1 MTILPSSDGME
12 PDGMGRDGMGFVPD
26 EASVARLANEIFR
39 ESPEVA
45 GYGATQAED
54 LDGVPGHV
62 GNVATDGAALLASR
76 AYRIDPSFTK
86 SIPFGSVPHAAPG
99 ALGIGASSPSSFL
112 LRSAPMGAALPA
124 EVAEPW
130 RHVADPSMLLAPRG
144 SITEVPYLGG
154 PMSSEAPAIGALRE
168 LTTTVL
174 KGTNP
179 VRSGSPIPGP
189 DTVDPAGSAFYF
201 LPRSGRAAPQSE
213 LGAPPRSAGY
223 DADLVRQD
231 FPILQQRVHGK
242 RLVWLDNAAT
252 TQKPQC
258 VIDELARFYA
268 EDNSN
273 VHRGAHELAARA
285 TDAYEGARAKVAAL
299 LGASS
304 TQEIIFVR
312 GTTEAINL
320 VAQSY
325 GRMAVGQG
333 DEIVLT
339 TLEHHSN
346 IVPWQLLAN
355 EKGASLKPVRI
366 SDRGDVLL
374 DHYAS
379 LLGPRTRIVAITQV
393 SNALGTVPP
402 VEAMA
407 AMAKAVGAV
416 VVVDGAQGVPHMP
429 VDVQS
434 LGADFYAFSGHKLY
448 GPTGVGVLWGRQ
460 ALLEE
465 MPPWQ
470 GGGSMIKHVDFESST
485 WNDLPYKFEAGTGT
499 IGAAVGLGRAIDYIT
514 RMGLPYIAA
523 HEQALLA
530 HGTEALEAIPGL
542 RLIGTSA
549 HKAAVL
555 SFVLEGT
562 RTEDVGKFLDQEG
575 IAVRAGHHCAQ
586 PALRHFGL
594 DSTVRPSLGLYN
606 THEDIEVLAAAVR
619 KAAATLRRT

>member
-1 MTILPSSDGME
+1 VSVLPSPGGPHFDPADES
-12 PDGMGRDGMGFVPD
+12 FVA
-26 EASVARLANEIFR
+26 ELANGIFR
-39 ESPEVA
+39 EGPAIA
-45 GYGATQAED
+45 GTGATRAED
-54 LDGVPGHV
+54 LDAMPGHAA
-62 GNVATDGAALLASR
+62 NAATDEAATLASS
-76 AYRIDPSFTK
+76 AYRVNPALTNMV
-86 SIPFGSVPHAAPG
+86 PTGGVPHAAPG
-99 ALGIGASSPSSFL
+99 VLGTAASSPSSFM
-112 LRSAPMGAALPA
+112 LRAAPLGAAMPA
-124 EVAEPW
+124 EAVEPW
-130 RHVADPSMLLAPRG
+130 RHMAQPWPPLTPHGSVTQVPNLGAPMTSQAPTAD
-144 SITEVPYLGG
+144 
-154 PMSSEAPAIGALRE
+154 ALRDFVSTPRP
-168 LTTTVL
+168 LAH
-174 KGTNP
+174 
-179 VRSGSPIPGP
+179 SPYAPTQVP
-189 DTVDPAGSAFYF
+189 DLGHAGDAPFYF
-201 LPRSGRAAPQSE
+201 LRESAPAKPEDQLGARRSGAR
-213 LGAPPRSAGY
+213 Y
-223 DADLVRQD
+223 DAHEVRRD
-231 FPILQQRVHGK
+231 FPVLQQRVHGK

-258 VIDELARFYA
+258 VIDEIARFYE

-325 GRMAVGQG
+325 GRSVVGPG

-346 IVPWQLLAN
+346 IVPWQMLAK

-366 SDRGDVLL
+366 DDRGDVML

-379 LLGPRTRIVAITQV
+379 LLGPRTRIVALSQV
-393 SNALGTVPP
+393 SNALGTIVP

-407 AMAKAVGAV
+407 AMAKAVGAA

-429 VDVQS
+429 VNVDA
-434 LGADFYAFSGHKLY
+434 LGADFYAFSGHKIY
-448 GPTGVGVLWGRQ
+448 GPTGVGVLWGRREV
-460 ALLEE
+460 LEK

-485 WNDLPYKFEAGTGT
+485 WNELPYKFEAGTGT
-499 IGAAVGLGRAIDYIT
+499 LGPAVGLGRAIDYVT
-514 RMGLPYIAA
+514 AMGLPHIAA

-530 HGTEALEAIPGL
+530 HGTDALAAIPGL
-542 RLIGTSA
+542 RLIGTSP

-562 RTEDVGKFLDQEG
+562 HVEDVGTFLDHEG

-594 DSTVRPSLGLYN
+594 DATVRPSLGIYN
-606 THEDIEVLAAAVR
+606 THEDIDVLAAAVR
-619 KAAATLRRT
+619 KAANTLRR